1 VSEKDIPTSGS
12 RWEPA
17 GNDAGRT
24 PAPPEGTPVT
34 PAEQWPVTPAEHP
47 TPAEP
52 ANRPGRRPG
61 RVALAAMGAGL
72 VLAGGFGGFALVS
85 AATGDGT
92 GTEVSDRGAG
102 TDGDGVPDGPPP
114 GRTTTPIPR
123 ERHDRA
129 APNRRSGAQRPAG
142 APAPRGRRRPHRRRG
157 AVLGIAAAG
166 QLLVGERG
174 RHPGPDGVGHRLTS
188 AGRLTGLL
196 ASDLLLVQVLLMAR
210 VPVLER
216 AFGQDRLARHHRI
229 VGFTSFNL
237 LLGHLVLITW
247 GGTSTR
253 RPEPAA
259 AAAVPVRVVHRTWS
273 LRSVPP

>member
-1 VSEKDIPTSGS
+1 MTAPRRIAGPALSGPPVH
-12 RWEPA
+12 RHRADAAVRTVA
-17 GNDAGRT
+17 G
-24 PAPPEGTPVT
+24 
-34 PAEQWPVTPAEHP
+34 
-47 TPAEP
+47 
-52 ANRPGRRPG
+52 
-61 RVALAAMGAGL
+61 
-72 VLAGGFGGFALVS
+72 VLFWASLLLVS
-85 AATGDGT
+85 YWWASGGGIQDLTAWDTG
-92 GTEVSDRGAG
+92 
-102 TDGDGVPDGPPP
+102 
-114 GRTTTPIPR
+114 
-123 ERHDRA
+123 
-129 APNRRSGAQRPAG
+129 
-142 APAPRGRRRPHRRRG
+142 
-157 AVLGIAAAG
+157 
-166 QLLVGERG
+166 
-174 RHPGPDGVGHRLTS
+174 LTS